1 MMYKIRQIKYS
12 EKSVSIQ
19 VYKIENRKRVVVRHI
34 GTARNEQEK
43 LDLLGLANDFISKK
57 SQQFNLFDA
66 QQTDNIL
73 YVNQAEF
80 IGIHF
85 DFLYDVI
92 WKLIIAIGFD
102 KLKKRLLLDLVVLR
116 LMQPASKLR
125 TIELL
130 NEYFGI
136 KHRRQS
142 YYQSASQWLAL
153 KSKAEGIALAF
164 ARKHYAF
171 SFDLLFYDVTTL
183 YFEAFVSCPKTI
195 NLNSPRFWWP

>member
-1 MMYKIRQIKYS
+1 MYKIRQIKYS

-116 LMQPASKLR
+116 LMQPASKL
-125 TIELL
+125 
-130 NEYFGI
+130 
-136 KHRRQS
+136 
-142 YYQSASQWLAL
+142 
-153 KSKAEGIALAF
+153 
-164 ARKHYAF
+164 
-171 SFDLLFYDVTTL
+171 
-183 YFEAFVSCPKTI
+183 
-195 NLNSPRFWWP
+195 